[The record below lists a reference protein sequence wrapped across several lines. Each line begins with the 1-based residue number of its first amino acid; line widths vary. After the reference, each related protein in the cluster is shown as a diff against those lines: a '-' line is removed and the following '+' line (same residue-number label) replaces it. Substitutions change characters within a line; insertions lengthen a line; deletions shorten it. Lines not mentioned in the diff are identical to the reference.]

1 MLARARELVPPHMVP
16 ELLVRVD
23 ELPLTAN
30 GKVDRTAL
38 AALAA
43 AEAGE
48 DAAAFVEPRT
58 ALEKVLAGIAAGVL
72 GRERVGA
79 DADFF
84 ALGGDSVLATTVV
97 ARMREALDT
106 TALPVRVLF
115 AERTIERICRRFTE
129 LEETPGRL
137 EAVAAIW
144 LEVEAMS
151 EEELTARLG

>member
-1 MLARARELVPPHMVP
+1 M
-16 ELLVRVD
+16 RVD

-30 GKVDRTAL
+30 GKVDRKAL
-38 AALAA
+38 TDLAA
-43 AEAGE
+43 AEAGQAT
-48 DAAAFVEPRT
+48 AAHAEPET
-58 ALEKVLAGIAAGVL
+58 SLEKVLARIAAEVL

-84 ALGGDSVLATTVV
+84 ALGGDSVLATTVL
-97 ARMREALDT
+97 ARLREALDT

-115 AERTIERICRRFTE
+115 AERTVARICRRFTE

-137 EAVAAIW
+137 ESIAAIW
-144 LEVEAMS
+144 LEVEAMT